1 MSTLLD
7 LNTYYGTTYKA
18 NELLVDDA
26 TSINQQILNLLGT
39 TPGEVLFEPEFGS
52 RVQAYLFEPIST
64 ITAYNI
70 KIWVMEALTRWLPF
84 ITMIP
89 DKSSVIP
96 DQSKDGYNIKIV
108 YSIANTDQIGNVQA
122 QLSR

>member
-39 TPGEVLFEPEFGS
+39 TPGAVLFEPEFGS
-52 RVQAYLFEPIST
+52 RVQAY
-64 ITAYNI
+64 
-70 KIWVMEALTRWLPF
+70 
-84 ITMIP
+84 
-89 DKSSVIP
+89 
-96 DQSKDGYNIKIV
+96 
-108 YSIANTDQIGNVQA
+108 
-122 QLSR
+122 